1 MEQEMRKTIDEL
13 FQSKLSDYELS
24 QKEGNWK
31 LLNHLMKEQQKKKT
45 LFFRFK
51 VLFTFL
57 SMASIA
63 LLLLFYPWKSNYDSI
78 LSSTTIVSQT
88 SQVLPEKSGQA
99 GKWLR
104 RGTKTSNPPITPP
117 KERETPF
124 RQLTDWGGT
133 NSKPQTPES
142 RAIGTGFSRGEANA
156 HSQLPTSNHQLP
168 TSNNQINTADVI
180 ITADVNEEKKENE
193 HYLESSSNVVY
204 VNWNTVVVKAKIDN
218 IGKELNSSFADYAP
232 VINADGSEMY
242 FTSRRPV
249 TEKEK
254 KKGQAVSENIYA
266 ASFDKQQQQ
275 WSAVKLLSAPVNQ
288 SKRFNSIIGL
298 SNNGERMLLYR
309 DDKYG
314 NGDIFESLL
323 TGREWSNPIPLP
335 EPINSP
341 HIETSASISPDG
353 KTLYFVSN
361 RPNGQGDLDIWYST
375 KNQQGKWEKAK
386 NLGNTVNTPEKEEG
400 VFIHPDG
407 KTLYFSSKG
416 LGGAGGYDIFYT
428 RLENG
433 VWTKPQNL
441 GEGINSAN
449 DDVYFVMEANGKVG
463 YYSSER
469 KDGMGEKDIFRVTF
483 TDFEKKKD
491 NSPLLTL
498 FKGLV
503 IDKETSLPLAA
514 EIEIIDLEKN
524 EQITTL
530 SSNAATGS
538 FLISLPSGKNYG
550 INVKKNGFLFYSDN
564 MNIPKE
570 DSYKEIIKTV
580 LLEKL
585 KAGSKIVLNNIF
597 YDYDKATLLP
607 ASKNELDR
615 LYELLMQNPS
625 IKVEL
630 SAHTDSRGSDAYNNK
645 LSQERSQSCLDYLIK
660 KGIQQNQL
668 VIKGYGKQQL
678 LISDEQVNQLKTE
691 YKKETAHQQNRRTE
705 IKILSN

>member
-1 MEQEMRKTIDEL
+1 MEQEKQKTIDEL
-13 FQSKLSDYELS
+13 FQSKLSDFELS

-31 LLNHLMKEQQKKKT
+31 LLNHLVKEQQKKKT
-45 LFFRFK
+45 FFFRFK
-51 VLFTFL
+51 ILFTSL
-57 SMASIA
+57 SVVSIA
-63 LLLLFYPWKSNYDSI
+63 LFLFFYPWNN
-78 LSSTTIVSQT
+78 SSTDFTLVT
-88 SQVLPEKSGQA
+88 STAFP
-99 GKWLR
+99 
-104 RGTKTSNPPITPP
+104 TPP
-117 KERETPF
+117 KEGLSRGTKILPPTSDSQLSNNTPPLLEKTE
-124 RQLTDWGGT
+124 QASQEGNPTLSA
-133 NSKPQTPES
+133 NSKPQTNP
-142 RAIGTGFSRGEANA
+142 
-156 HSQLPTSNHQLP
+156 LPSADGLGWDK
-168 TSNNQINTADVI
+168 SQINTADVI
-180 ITADVNEEKKENE
+180 MTADVSKERKENE

-204 VNWNTVVVKAKIDN
+204 VNRGNDVVKAKIDN
-218 IGKELNSSFADYAP
+218 IGKELNSPFSDYAP

-275 WSAVKLLSAPVNQ
+275 WSAAKLLSAPVNQ
-288 SKRFNSIIGL
+288 PKRFNSIIGL

-323 TGREWSNPIPLP
+323 TGREWSNPVPLP

-353 KTLYFVSN
+353 KMMYFVSN
-361 RPNGQGDLDIWYST
+361 RPGGQGDLDIWYSI
-375 KNQQGKWEKAK
+375 KNQQGKWGEAK
-386 NLGNTVNTPEKEEG
+386 NLGSTINTPEKEEG

-416 LGGAGGYDIFYT
+416 HGGAGGYDIFYT
-428 RLENG
+428 RLENDK
-433 VWTKPQNL
+433 WTTPKNL

-469 KDGMGEKDIFRVTF
+469 KDGLGEKDIYRVTF
-483 TDFEKKKD
+483 ADSEKKKD

-503 IDKETSLPLAA
+503 IDKETSKPLDA

-538 FLISLPSGKNYG
+538 FIISLPSGKNYG
-550 INVKKNGFLFYSDN
+550 INVKKNGYLFYSDN

-570 DSYKEIIKTV
+570 ASYKEIIKTV
-580 LLEKL
+580 LLDKL
-585 KAGSKIVLNNIF
+585 KAGSKVVLKNIF
-597 YDYDKATLLP
+597 YDYNKATLRP
-607 ASKNELDR
+607 ESINELDK
-615 LYELLMQNPS
+615 LYELIMQNPTL
-625 IKVEL
+625 KVEL
-630 SAHTDSRGSDAYNNK
+630 SAHTDARGSDAYNNK
-645 LSQERSQSCLDYLIK
+645 LSQERAQACVDYLIK
-660 KGIQQNQL
+660 KGISTERI
-668 VIKGYGKQQL
+668 VAKGYGKQQL
-678 LISDEQVNQLKTE
+678 LINDEQINQQKTE
-691 YKKETAHQQNRRTE
+691 AEKEALHQENRRSE
-705 IKILSN
+705 FKILSDL